1 MDKKLE
7 CRDLE
12 FECDYSACAQTDQ
25 EILRNV
31 GDHIQ
36 AIHGMKGFSKDFYRK
51 ALSSIRDGSCEKAMT
66 LDDAL
71 CEACY
76 GLCTC

>member
-1 MDKKLE
+1 MGGKLE
-7 CRDLE
+7 CRDLG
-12 FECDYSACAQTDQ
+12 FDCDYATCAQNDR
-25 EILRNV
+25 EILRNL

-36 AIHGMKGFSKDFYRK
+36 VLHGMKGFSKDFYRK
-51 ALSSIRDGSCEKAMT
+51 ALSSIRDRNCEKAMT